1 MGSKN
6 FRRREPRKLKK
17 GTKKTDIT
25 TFVPQTTEVEVIKK
39 GKKTSNS
46 SEE

>member
-1 MGSKN
+1 MGSKD

-25 TFVPQTTEVEVIKK
+25 TFVPQTEVQVIKK

>member
-1 MGSKN
+1 MGSKD
-6 FRRREPRKLKK
+6 FRRREPKKTKK

-25 TFVPQTTEVEVIKK
+25 TFVPQTEVQVIKK

>member
-1 MGSKN
+1 MGSKD
-6 FRRREPRKLKK
+6 FRRREAKKVKK

-25 TFVPQTTEVEVIKK
+25 TFVPQTEVKVIKK

>member
-6 FRRREPRKLKK
+6 FRRREPRKPKK

-25 TFVPQTTEVEVIKK
+25 TFVPQTEVQVIKK

>member
-25 TFVPQTTEVEVIKK
+25 TFVPQTEVEVIKK